1 MCIEHI
7 ITDFIQSFYIK
18 IYMET
23 TLVLLKPSCVQ
34 RQLIGEIV
42 HRFERRGLR
51 IAGMKMMQL
60 DEAILRDHYSHL
72 VDRPFFPALAASMM
86 ASPIVAMAI
95 SGVEAVSVVRAMT
108 GYTNGRV
115 ADPGTIR
122 GDYSMSNQQN
132 IVHASD
138 SIENAAIELK
148 RFFRPE
154 EIFEYESAT
163 LGFIY
168 AVNER

>member
-1 MCIEHI
+1 
-7 ITDFIQSFYIK
+7 
-18 IYMET
+18 MET

-51 IAGMKMMQL
+51 ISGMKMMQL
-60 DEAILRDHYSHL
+60 DEAILREHYAHL
-72 VDRPFFPALAASMM
+72 VNRPFFPLLASSMM

-95 SGVEAVSVVRAMT
+95 SGVEAVQVVRAMT
-108 GYTNGRV
+108 GFTNGRA

-122 GDYSMSNQQN
+122 GDYAMSNQQN
-132 IVHASD
+132 IVHASY
-138 SIENAAIELK
+138 SVENAAIELA

-154 EIFEYESAT
+154 EIFDYRSGAQD
-163 LGFIY
+163 FIY
-168 AVNER
+168 AVDEC

>member
-1 MCIEHI
+1 
-7 ITDFIQSFYIK
+7 
-18 IYMET
+18 MET

-34 RQLIGEIV
+34 RQLIGEV
-42 HRFERRGLR
+42 VRRFEHRGLR

-60 DEAILRDHYSHL
+60 TDEILREHYAHL
-72 VDRPFFPALAASMM
+72 VNRPFFPLLANSMK
-86 ASPIVAMAI
+86 ASPVVAMAL

-108 GYTNGRV
+108 GFTNGRM

-122 GDYSMSNQQN
+122 GDFAMSNQQN

-138 SIENAAIELK
+138 SVENAEIELA

-154 EIFEYESAT
+154 EIFDYRSSVADFLYSVDE
-163 LGFIY
+163 
-168 AVNER
+168 V